1 MTDLVVFGYSGGA
14 AAATDDACC
23 DPDSGCCGPTPM
35 QVAEKVAKYVEA
47 KFPGAYRVKYV
58 DTFSLDAFDYGDVI
72 QAIQDQ
78 NLSLPVVA
86 MDGQVLVAGEF
97 TMGDL
102 SGALEGVA
110 KA

>member
-1 MTDLVVFGYSGGA
+1 MTELTIFGYGGGL
-14 AAATDDACC
+14 AAATDEACC
-23 DPDSGCCGPTPM
+23 DPESGCCGPTPL

-47 KFPGAYRVKYV
+47 RYPGVYRVTYV

-72 QAIQDQ
+72 QAIQVQ

-86 MDGQVLVAGEF
+86 LDGKVLLSGEF

-102 SGALEGVA
+102 SGALEGAVRP
-110 KA
+110 